1 MTDEKA
7 RKRGLFDRG
16 DLFRE
21 VKFLEDGDEEFVEEG
36 LDWRHGRYNVNWSS
50 DGS

>member
-1 MTDEKA
+1 MRRQGKEVFLIAETV
-7 RKRGLFDRG
+7 
-16 DLFRE
+16 FRE
-21 VKFLEDGDEEFVEEG
+21 VKFLEDGDEEFVEEC